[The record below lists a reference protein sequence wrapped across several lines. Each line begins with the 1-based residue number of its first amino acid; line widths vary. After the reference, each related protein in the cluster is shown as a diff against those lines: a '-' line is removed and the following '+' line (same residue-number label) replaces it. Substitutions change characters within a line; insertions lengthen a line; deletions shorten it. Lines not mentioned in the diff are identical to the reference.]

1 MAAGGYIYAVQ
12 EVGTPLVKIGATRQP
27 MAMRLGELR
36 AQYHVPLA
44 LIAAV
49 PVTAYTFIVERRV
62 HEQLATSRIQG
73 EWFYLY

>member
-1 MAAGGYIYAVQ
+1 
-12 EVGTPLVKIGATRQP
+12 